1 MTRVRR
7 GYIARKRRKKSRL
20 SRQGAH
26 SKLTRGIAQQE
37 RRALFSAQRNR
48 DRKKRDF
55 RRLWIT
61 RINAEIRKKGVYFYY
76 SKFIHDLYKRQSLIN
91 RKMLAQLA
99 ILKMN
104 FLDTIS
110 NEVIIKK
117 EDWKEFPKMISI
129 EFPGE

>member
-1 MTRVRR
+1 MTRVKR
-7 GYIARKRRKKSRL
+7 GYIARKRRNKSRL

-26 SKLTRGIAQQE
+26 SKLTRTIAQQE
-37 RRALFSAQRNR
+37 RRALVSAQRNR

-76 SKFIHDLYKRQSLIN
+76 SKFIHDLHKRQSLFN
-91 RKMLAQLA
+91 RKILAQLA
-99 ILKMN
+99 ILKRN
-104 FLDTIS
+104 FFSTIS
-110 NEVIIKK
+110 NKVIKK

-129 EFPGE
+129 KFPGE